1 MEIVL
6 KIGMNLGYISGDA
19 HVEQFQPLSQKL
31 VCGVTLSVSAVA
43 FGIELFHKSGVM
55 VPNLTQK
62 EKKMKKVVA
71 VALLVFALLLNAGIL
86 FAEGSTNES
95 VGNQEMQKQRKDLQ
109 DMKKLIV
116 SANMQ
121 LTEAEAVKFW
131 PVYDDYTRET
141 MRVNDTKMAL
151 IDDYARSYD
160 TLTDVQAQSLT
171 RRMLAAD
178 DAVVQLRFK
187 YFPIFSRVLPV
198 KKSALFMQLDRR
210 LGLMM
215 DMELVKQ
222 IPMVQ
227 P

>member
-1 MEIVL
+1 MEIGL

-19 HVEQFQPLSQKL
+19 HVEQFQPLPQKL

-43 FGIELFHKSGVM
+43 FGIELFHKSGFM

-141 MRVNDTKMAL
+141 MRMNDIKMAL
-151 IDDYARSYD
+151 IEDYARSYN
-160 TLTDVQAQSLT
+160 TLTDAQAQGLT
-171 RRMLAAD
+171 RRMLDAD

-187 YFPIFSRVLPV
+187 YFPIFSKVLPA
-198 KKSALFMQLDRR
+198 KKTALFMQLDRR

-227 P
+227 T

>member
-1 MEIVL
+1 
-6 KIGMNLGYISGDA
+6 
-19 HVEQFQPLSQKL
+19 
-31 VCGVTLSVSAVA
+31 
-43 FGIELFHKSGVM
+43 
-55 VPNLTQK
+55 
-62 EKKMKKVVA
+62 MKKVVA

-141 MRVNDTKMAL
+141 MRMNDIKMAL
-151 IDDYARSYD
+151 IEDYARSYN
-160 TLTDVQAQSLT
+160 TLTDAQAQSLT
-171 RRMLAAD
+171 RRMLDAD

-187 YFPIFSRVLPV
+187 YFPIFSKVLPA
-198 KKSALFMQLDRR
+198 KKTALFMQLDRR

>member
-1 MEIVL
+1 
-6 KIGMNLGYISGDA
+6 
-19 HVEQFQPLSQKL
+19 
-31 VCGVTLSVSAVA
+31 
-43 FGIELFHKSGVM
+43 
-55 VPNLTQK
+55 
-62 EKKMKKVVA
+62 MKKVVA

-141 MRVNDTKMAL
+141 MRMNDIKMAL
-151 IDDYARSYD
+151 IEDYARSYN
-160 TLTDVQAQSLT
+160 TLTDAQVQSLT
-171 RRMLAAD
+171 RRMLDAD

-187 YFPIFSRVLPV
+187 YFPIFSKVLPA
-198 KKSALFMQLDRR
+198 KKTALFMQLDRR